1 MNWNEI
7 LQIIISAL
15 AVGVAGLITYGFTI
29 LKKWIDSKIKNEE
42 IREATNAA
50 LGEIESAVLF
60 VNQTF
65 VDQLKKDGKFDKGSQ
80 EEAFNKAFDT
90 VKATLSPQITELLQV
105 VYGNFE
111 GWLKVNIEAKVKELK
126 D

>member
-90 VKATLSPQITELLQV
+90 VKADRKSV
-105 VYGNFE
+105 V
-111 GWLKVNIEAKVKELK
+111 
-126 D
+126 